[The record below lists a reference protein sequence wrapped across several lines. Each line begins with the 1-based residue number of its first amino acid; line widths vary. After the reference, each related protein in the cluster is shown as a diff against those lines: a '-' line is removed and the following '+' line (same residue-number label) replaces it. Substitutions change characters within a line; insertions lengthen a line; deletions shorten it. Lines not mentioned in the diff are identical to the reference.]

1 MKPSLAVDAHMDFAT
16 CDSARLR
23 RDRAFDGLFFTAV
36 RTTGIYCRPIC
47 PARPA
52 ATRNVSF
59 FPSAA
64 AAEAAGYR
72 ACLRCRP
79 EVAPWCPAWNG
90 TVTTVQ
96 RAVGLIRAGALDNGD
111 MASLAIKLGVGPRH
125 LLRLFRKHLEA
136 TPSQVAATWRVQRAK
151 RLITNTELAMTE
163 IAFQSGFK
171 SVRRFNAAFLA
182 AYGRPPSAIAR
193 TRRPS

>member
-1 MKPSLAVDAHMDFAT
+1 MRTSHNGDSLLDFAT

-23 RDRAFDGLFFTAV
+23 RDRAFDGLFYTAV

-59 FPSAA
+59 FASAA

-90 TVTTVQ
+90 TKTTVD
-96 RAVGLIRAGALDNGD
+96 RALGLIRAGVLDAGD
-111 MASLAIKLGVGPRH
+111 VAGLATKLGVGPRH
-125 LLRLFRKHLEA
+125 LLRLFRKHLDA
-136 TPSQVAATWRVQRAK
+136 TPSQVAATLRVQRAK
-151 RLITNTELAMTE
+151 RLISDTELPMTE

-182 AYGRPPSAIAR
+182 AYGRPPSAMVR
-193 TRRPS
+193 TRRPR